1 MNADHRSHAVES
13 LRIEG
18 PFRQRILEFQAFK
31 FPPAGAAMIDLPQS
45 SGSVRRDKSGQATV
59 LHFAPGRFL
68 LPGPASDM
76 VEHFEHLQEAGIGA
90 LVDVEGKWRTFTLT
104 GSGAERALASTVDL
118 IRVLAGRDCAA
129 LYLFDCPAVLARR
142 SHAFDLWVEAS
153 YAATLRECLD
163 GLRPELVG

>member
-1 MNADHRSHAVES
+1 VNADRHSPATEP

-18 PFRQRILEFQAFK
+18 PFRQPMREFQIFK
-31 FPPAGAAMIDLPQS
+31 YPSADAAMIDLPQS
-45 SGSVRRDKSGQATV
+45 PGTVRRDESGQATV

-68 LPGPASDM
+68 LPSPASDM

-104 GSGAERALASTVDL
+104 GPGAERALSSTVDL
-118 IRVLAGRDCAA
+118 MRVLGGRDCAA